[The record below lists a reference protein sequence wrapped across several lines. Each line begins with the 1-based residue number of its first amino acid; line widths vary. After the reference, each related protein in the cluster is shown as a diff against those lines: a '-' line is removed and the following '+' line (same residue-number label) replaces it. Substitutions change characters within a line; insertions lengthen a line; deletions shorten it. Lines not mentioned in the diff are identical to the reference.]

1 MSDPV
6 AFSIYDPWRLFE
18 TLDFDPPTKG
28 DMTERVE
35 SVTMEHDVREA
46 AGRAVPAT
54 WLRYPSANVWRDA
67 LLRRML
73 AVADVAAALIASL
86 SLAVALG
93 HELGQLMWAL
103 AWLPLWIVFA
113 KLLDLYD
120 RDQRSLRHLTVDEIP
135 QLVLWAVCGTLALAV
150 VLELMPAKSLALAN
164 GVKVAA
170 IAALAALLLRSS
182 ARSIWR
188 HITPRERA
196 VIVGVGPAAEA
207 VRRKIELFPDTHI
220 NVVAQEPDIG
230 ALLRG
235 PRGRLAGIDRVV
247 VATPSLDETLIRSLV
262 SFGRS
267 DQVKV
272 SVVPP
277 ARGLFGT
284 AVQLNHV
291 ADLPVLEYSTWDVSR
306 STLLVKRI
314 LDLVVSSLALVLLAP
329 VFLVIALAIRL
340 DSRGWVVFAQQRAGL
355 GGRPFRIHKFRT
367 MVRDAEA
374 RLPELV
380 RIDALSEPMFKLED
394 DPRVTRVGRYLR
406 RWSLDEL
413 PQLFDVLRGDMSLVG
428 PRPEQIELVE
438 RYRPE
443 HLAGLSV
450 KPGLTGPMQVYG
462 RARLTFHERMSVER
476 DYVENLSLFR
486 DLRLLA
492 LTVTAV
498 IRRKGAF

>member
-1 MSDPV
+1 
-6 AFSIYDPWRLFE
+6 
-18 TLDFDPPTKG
+18 
-28 DMTERVE
+28 MTERVE
-35 SVTMEHDVREA
+35 SVRLEHDVGQA
-46 AGRAVPAT
+46 AGTVVPAT

-73 AVADVAAALIASL
+73 AVADLAAALIASL
-86 SLAVALG
+86 SLAVVLG
-93 HELGQLMWAL
+93 DELGQLMWAL

-120 RDQRSLRHLTVDEIP
+120 RDQRSLRHLTVDEVP

-150 VLELMPAKSLALAN
+150 LLELMPAKSFALAT
-164 GVKVAA
+164 GVQVAA
-170 IAALAALLLRSS
+170 IAAFAALLLRSA
-182 ARSIWR
+182 ARSLWR
-188 HITPRERA
+188 HITPNERA

-220 NVVAQEPDIG
+220 KVVAQEPELEP
-230 ALLRG
+230 LLNG
-235 PRGRLAGIDRVV
+235 PRERLEAVDRIV

-262 SFGRS
+262 SFGRGHR
-267 DQVKV
+267 VKV

-306 STLLVKRI
+306 STLLVKRA
-314 LDLVVSSLALVLLAP
+314 LDIMVSSVALVLLTP
-329 VFLVIALAIRL
+329 VFLVITFAIGL
-340 DSRGWVVFAQQRAGL
+340 DSRGPVVFSQRRAGL

-374 RLPELV
+374 RLPELI
-380 RIDALSEPMFKLED
+380 RIDALTEPMFKLED

-413 PQLFDVLRGDMSLVG
+413 PQLFDVLRGAMSLVG

-438 RYRPE
+438 RYRPDQ
-443 HLAGLSV
+443 LVGLSV

-462 RARLTFHERMSVER
+462 RASLTFHERMSVER

-492 LTVTAV
+492 LTITAV

>member
-1 MSDPV
+1 MS
-6 AFSIYDPWRLFE
+6 
-18 TLDFDPPTKG
+18 
-28 DMTERVE
+28 ERVE
-35 SVTMEHDVREA
+35 SVRLEHDVRQV
-46 AGRAVPAT
+46 AGRAAPAT

-86 SLAVALG
+86 SLAVVFG

-120 RDQRSLRHLTVDEIP
+120 RDQRSLRHLTVDEVP

-150 VLELMPAKSLALAN
+150 VLEFMPAKSLALAS
-164 GVKVAA
+164 GVQVAA
-170 IAALAALLLRSS
+170 IAAVAALLFRSS
-182 ARSIWR
+182 ARCAWR
-188 HITPRERA
+188 QITPRERA
-196 VIVGVGPAAEA
+196 VIVGIGPAAEA

-220 NVVAQEPDIG
+220 NVVAQEPAIE
-230 ALLRG
+230 ALLRR
-235 PRGRLAGIDRVV
+235 PRDRLAGVDRIV
-247 VATPSLDETLIRSLV
+247 VATASLDETLIRSLV
-262 SFGRS
+262 EFGRG
-267 DQVKV
+267 DRVKV

-306 STLLVKRI
+306 STLLVKRV
-314 LDLVVSSLALVLLAP
+314 LDIVLSSLALVLLTP
-329 VFLVIALAIRL
+329 LFVLIALAIAL
-340 DSRGWVVFAQQRAGL
+340 DSRGPIVFAQQRAGL

-367 MVRDAEA
+367 MVRDAES
-374 RLPELV
+374 RLPDLI

-394 DPRVTRVGRYLR
+394 DPRVTRVGRCLR

-443 HLAGLSV
+443 HLVGLSV

>member
-1 MSDPV
+1 
-6 AFSIYDPWRLFE
+6 
-18 TLDFDPPTKG
+18 
-28 DMTERVE
+28 
-35 SVTMEHDVREA
+35 
-46 AGRAVPAT
+46 
-54 WLRYPSANVWRDA
+54 
-67 LLRRML
+67 ML
-73 AVADVAAALIASL
+73 AVADIAAALIASL
-86 SLAVALG
+86 SLALVLG

-103 AWLPLWIVFA
+103 AWLPLWIVCA

-120 RDQRSLRHLTVDEIP
+120 RDQRSLRHLTVDEVP
-135 QLVLWAVCGTLALAV
+135 QLVLWSVCGALALAV
-150 VLELMPAKSLALAN
+150 VLELMPAKSLALSS
-164 GVKVAA
+164 GVQVAI
-170 IAALAALLLRSS
+170 IAACAALVLRSS
-182 ARSIWR
+182 ARCVWR

-196 VIVGVGPAAEA
+196 VIVGVGPAADA

-220 NVVAQEPDIG
+220 DVVAQEPDIES
-230 ALLRG
+230 LLNG
-235 PRGRLAGIDRVV
+235 GGSGLTGVDRIV
-247 VATPSLDETLIRSLV
+247 VAMPSLDETLIRSLV
-262 SFGRS
+262 TFGRS
-267 DQVKV
+267 DRVKV

-306 STLLVKRI
+306 STLLVKRV
-314 LDLVVSSLALVLLAP
+314 LDVVLSSVALVLFVPLL
-329 VFLVIALAIRL
+329 LVLALAIAL
-340 DSRGWVVFAQQRAGL
+340 DSRGEIVFAQERAGL
-355 GGRPFRIHKFRT
+355 GGRSFRIHKFRT

-374 RLPELV
+374 RLPDLV

-413 PQLFDVLRGDMSLVG
+413 PQLFDVLRGKMSLVG

-462 RARLTFHERMSVER
+462 RARLTFDERMSVER

-492 LTVTAV
+492 LTVAAV